1 MINMMSPITTSIRT
15 IIRKSVNMVAELD
28 NDMALWTVGSIGQ
41 LLEDYSAVIAPSHRA
56 NVEPTPW
63 WIGCSG
69 PECRY
74 WLEVPQLFEC
84 QDDLP
89 ESR

>member
-1 MINMMSPITTSIRT
+1 
-15 IIRKSVNMVAELD
+15 MVAELD

-56 NVEPTPW
+56 DVEPTPW

-69 PECRY
+69 LECRY

-84 QDDLP
+84 QNDLP